1 MRRLPHSLDWRYL
14 VLTGVLVF
22 LGAFQAWAQTI
33 RLCHN
38 GHLPKKVL
46 VCLTPDT
53 LDIVANLIDTI
64 AEIHK
69 QEGLV
74 GSDAFKLYI
83 FVSSPDMV
91 AKLPNPVDRIK
102 QYCEFETNLM
112 VSDFWMQD
120 MGEFCAIER
129 DGIWREGIFDSR
141 RGRGLAKVMPH
152 LANIW
157 QQDYLINPSTAFSAG
172 DYGGNIEVTPENILY
187 YGDTMTS
194 ACESFLLRHGYSG
207 RAVKL
212 ETSWLRVGHVDEY
225 VSFIPNR
232 RSPCGYSIVKA
243 DPSYALELLESA
255 TDEDFAHFC
264 SSDRSHFMKLR
275 AALRSPAQWANTYQ
289 AQYIQANREITEIID
304 RNVAYLIKRIR
315 TITQQP
321 YLDIPVVS
329 WPTLFCHRRQGKE
342 LVNCIADLPGVA
354 NHVVLLDHLIVPEP
368 RFPPFQRAVEARFRA
383 QGNKVHFINNRVFHQ
398 NDGQI
403 HCGTNVRRDIERTF
417 ITPQEAA
424 AVANLRSTFDRLHR
438 DAN

>member
-1 MRRLPHSLDWRYL
+1 M
-14 VLTGVLVF
+14 TGVLVF

-46 VCLTPDT
+46 VVLTPDT
-53 LDIVANLIDTI
+53 LSIVANLIDTV
-64 AEIHK
+64 AEIHE
-69 QEGLV
+69 QDGLV

-83 FVSSPDMV
+83 FVSSADMV
-91 AKLPNPVDRIK
+91 AKLPNPVERIK
-102 QYCEFETNLM
+102 QYCEFDTTLLI
-112 VSDFWMQD
+112 SDFWMQD

-129 DGIWREGIFDSR
+129 DGTWREGIFDSR

-157 QQDYLINPSTAFSAG
+157 QQDYLINPSTAFSDG

-225 VSFIPNR
+225 LSFIPSR
-232 RSPCGYSIVKA
+232 RSPCGYAIVKA
-243 DPSYALELLESA
+243 DPSYALDLLESA
-255 TDEDFAHFC
+255 TDEDFAHFG
-264 SSDRSHFMKLR
+264 SSDRAYFMRLR
-275 AALRSPAQWANTYQ
+275 AALRNPAQWTNTSQ
-289 AQYIQANREITEIID
+289 AQNIRVNRKITEIID

-315 TITQQP
+315 AITNQP
-321 YLDIPVVS
+321 YLEIPVVS
-329 WPTLFCHRRQGKE
+329 WPTLFHNSNNGDAVVQC
-342 LVNCIADLPGVA
+342 VANLPGVA
-354 NHVVLLDHLIVPEP
+354 NHLVLRDHLIVPEP
-368 RFPPFQRAVEARFRA
+368 CFPPFKRAVEARFRA
-383 QGNKVHFINNRVFHQ
+383 QGNKVHFIYNRTFHQ
-398 NDGQI
+398 NSGQI
-403 HCGTNVRRDIERTF
+403 HCGTNVRRGIERTF

-424 AVANLRSTFDRLHR
+424 AVAALRANFDRLHQ
-438 DAN
+438 DSN